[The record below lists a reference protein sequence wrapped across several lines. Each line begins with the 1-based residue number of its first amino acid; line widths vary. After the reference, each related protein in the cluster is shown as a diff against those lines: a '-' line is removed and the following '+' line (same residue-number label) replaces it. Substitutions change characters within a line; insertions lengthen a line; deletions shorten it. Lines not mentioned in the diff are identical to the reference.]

1 MTEKRSTK
9 TIIGLIIA
17 GVLSIIVALG
27 ALGFFQFYLLI
38 TYTNKETSLVKH
50 Q

>member
-17 GVLSIIVALG
+17 GVLAIIVALG
-27 ALGFFQFYLLI
+27 ALGFFQFY
-38 TYTNKETSLVKH
+38 
-50 Q
+50 